1 MKHIRED
8 LVVQDLHTQQQ
19 QQGTESSLPG
29 RHGEQQQ
36 QQHHYELSEQQHDD
50 NDDNKARSLAQH
62 ILEELVPLPTPI
74 KTLLGKLLIRLAGDV
89 QELIHFVRRQFD
101 AVVGV
106 IRGRIAEHRT
116 TLFDDD
122 DDDEHEEQQQQDDE
136 MEL

>member
-1 MKHIRED
+1 M
-8 LVVQDLHTQQQ
+8 VQDLHTQQQ

-36 QQHHYELSEQQHDD
+36 QYYELSEQQDD
-50 NDDNKARSLAQH
+50 NDNKARSLAQH

-89 QELIHFVRRQFD
+89 QELLHFVRRQFD